1 MDKYDLLKELI
12 TIVDDFDFEKEP
24 ILSANDLI
32 SKLYKDLKK
41 VEDDKLFLHAQNPN
55 TNINNE
61 IGRYITRMNRFASI
75 YAKDI
80 LKDLPYVSLN
90 DFGFVALLHANQQL
104 TKSALIKLVLMD
116 KSPGMEIIKR
126 LVSKNVMEEFDNP
139 NDKRSKMLRLTDY
152 GKEVV
157 LLSYEKMSELSNS
170 LLADLDKPT
179 KFEILKILKYLDDYH
194 QKKVGNLV

>member
-1 MDKYDLLKELI
+1 MDKYNLLKELI
-12 TIVDDFDFEKEP
+12 AIVDEVDFEKEA

-41 VEDDKLFLHAQNPN
+41 VEDDKLFLHTQNPN

-61 IGRYITRMNRFASI
+61 IGRYITRTNRFASI

-90 DFGFVALLHANQQL
+90 DFGFVALLHANKQL
-104 TKSALIKLVLMD
+104 SKTALIKLVLMD

-126 LVSKNVMEEFDNP
+126 LVSKNVMEEFENK
-139 NDKRSKMLRLTDY
+139 NDKRSKMLRLTTY
-152 GKEVV
+152 GEEVV
-157 LLSYEKMSELSNS
+157 LKSYEKMTGLSNS
-170 LLADLDKPT
+170 LLADLDEIT
-179 KFEILKILKYLDDYH
+179 KFEILKILKYLDGYH
-194 QKKVGNLV
+194 QKKVGDLV

>member
-1 MDKYDLLKELI
+1 MNKYNLLKELI
-12 TIVDDFDFEKEP
+12 AIVDEFDFKKEP
-24 ILSANDLI
+24 ISSANELI

-41 VEDDKLFLHAQNPN
+41 DEDKKLLLHTKSPN
-55 TNINNE
+55 VNLNNE

-75 YAKDI
+75 YAKEI

-104 TKSALIKLVLMD
+104 SKSALIKLVLMD

-126 LVSKNVMEEFDNP
+126 LVSKNVMEEFENP
-139 NDKRSKMLRLTDY
+139 DDKRSKMLRLTDY

-157 LLSYEKMSELSNS
+157 VLSYEKMSGLSSS
-170 LLADLDKPT
+170 LLADLDEDS
-179 KFEILKILKYLDDYH
+179 KFEILKIMKYLDDFH

>member
-1 MDKYDLLKELI
+1 MDKYNLLKELI
-12 TIVDDFDFEKEP
+12 AIVDEVDFDKES

-32 SKLYKDLKK
+32 SNLYKNLKK
-41 VEDDKLFLHAQNPN
+41 EEEKKLLLQ
-55 TNINNE
+55 TTSINNE

-104 TKSALIKLVLMD
+104 TKTALIKLVLMD

-126 LVSKNVMEEFDNP
+126 LVSKNVMEEFENP
-139 NDKRSKMLRLTDY
+139 EDKRSKMIRLTDY
-152 GKEVV
+152 GKKVV
-157 LLSYEKMSELSNS
+157 LKSYEKMSGLSSS
-170 LLADLDKPT
+170 LLADLDETT
-179 KFEILKILKYLDDYH
+179 KFEILKIMKYLDDFH
-194 QKKVGNLV
+194 QKKVGDLV